1 MTFIDCFQ
9 SSSGPKR
16 SRPPK
21 VELANQ
27 TKTKW
32 NGCPHTEWWDDETWK
47 NRWLRGWLRCGPKAP
62 MKNLC
67 PSNHSILVSH
77 VMSRFCYMIWY
88 WYLIQYRLPIGDYR
102 GSLLPHTRAVKCG
115 SAKSTVQWE
124 YHPAEWLWCH
134 VFRKKLPRGFVGDW
148 VSTLKSEQP
157 QQGLWGVEL
166 KNPTKSPLMSEEVSS
181 RNWWRFPNLLTGGW
195 RFDYFCCKHGVE
207 GFRHCFEQRPAPTPD
222 LNPQY
227 TPPISLGNMT
237 MERITPRWN
246 PWQLRSHTVRPR
258 EEQRASEGHKTLQ
271 RVPLLPRSRAFR
283 LEQGRISAVS
293 NSRTKCF
300 TRAIM
305 TWKRCLEVHLQ
316 TAWQLVAFSRLLFT
330 TKECTWIPWGSVLMH
345 EARSGCWLCRGCGK
359 MFGSKIYN
367 HNTWQC
373 PRITMHIPV
382 RGWTKEIHLQ
392 LKHELRETGEKITE
406 EKFASKMQAPMI
418 STGCPWCERSF
429 PRAQAVLAQL
439 C

>member
-1 MTFIDCFQ
+1 MIRKPNARAGRHIGKATQKHKAELRYGFGHRAMWEQ
-9 SSSGPKR
+9 PMNEVAVQQLVHLNASKWPSSTVSNPAVDRKSEG
-16 SRPPK
+16 PPK
-21 VELANQ
+21 L
-27 TKTKW
+27 
-32 NGCPHTEWWDDETWK
+32 
-47 NRWLRGWLRCGPKAP
+47 
-62 MKNLC
+62 NLLTGLKQNEMVVHI
-67 PSNHSILVSH
+67 PND
-77 VMSRFCYMIWY
+77 
-88 WYLIQYRLPIGDYR
+88 RLPIGDYR

-195 RFDYFCCKHGVE
+195 RFAYFCCNTESKDLDTASSSVLP
-207 GFRHCFEQRPAPTPD
+207 QPPTW
-222 LNPQY
+222 NPSK
-227 TPPISLGNMT
+227 PPQNLLETWPWKTHHSQV
-237 MERITPRWN
+237 RWN
-246 PWQLRSHTVRPR
+246 PWQFRSHTVRLR

-271 RVPLLPRSRAFR
+271 RVSLLRGSRAFR
-283 LEQGRISAVS
+283 LEQGLISAVS

-300 TRAIM
+300 TRAII
-305 TWKRCLEVHLQ
+305 WKRCLEVHLQ
-316 TAWQLVAFSRLLFT
+316 TAWQLVAFSRLLFYN
-330 TKECTWIPWGSVLMH
+330 KRMH
-345 EARSGCWLCRGCGK
+345 LDPVGLRPHARSPLRLLTMSRLRENAW
-359 MFGSKIYN
+359 IQDN

-373 PRITMHIPV
+373 PRITLHIPV

-392 LKHELRETGEKITE
+392 LKHELRETGEKTAE

-418 STGCPWCERSF
+418 STGCPWCERFF
-429 PRAQAVLAQL
+429 PRA
-439 C
+439 